1 MVARAVVACLLAGSA
16 QAFMH
21 GGLVPLRSSV
31 GASQALAISPM
42 NDRSSCL
49 PLHCRSG
56 ASVTNGKIKCGYVWV
71 GGRRALCHV
80 ECAHILHD
88 ILSVF

>member
-1 MVARAVVACLLAGSA
+1 MDARAVVACLLAGSA

-42 NDRSSCL
+42 NARSSSL
-49 PLHCRSG
+49 PLHCRSD
-56 ASVTNGKIKCGYVWV
+56 ASVTA
-71 GGRRALCHV
+71 R
-80 ECAHILHD
+80 
-88 ILSVF
+88 LSVGRCGLRVDFVSRRVRANFA